1 MNICH
6 RKLQRF
12 IGMTALSGLV
22 ATSLAPASFV
32 APSDSQDTK
41 SETQVS
47 AAILS
52 YPGSNGPTRIH
63 FITTT
68 GTADAILLE
77 SRGVFGMIDGGEGV
91 GAPNGSDPRYPKRP
105 GITAAE
111 RGDTD
116 WVLGYMAEHGVTS
129 SNLAFYLGTHAH
141 SDHIDNADDI
151 IKKFHPKVILSPEYS
166 DKWITNPNG
175 L

>member
-1 MNICH
+1 
-6 RKLQRF
+6 
-12 IGMTALSGLV
+12 MTALSGLV
-22 ATSLAPASFV
+22 ATSLAPASFA